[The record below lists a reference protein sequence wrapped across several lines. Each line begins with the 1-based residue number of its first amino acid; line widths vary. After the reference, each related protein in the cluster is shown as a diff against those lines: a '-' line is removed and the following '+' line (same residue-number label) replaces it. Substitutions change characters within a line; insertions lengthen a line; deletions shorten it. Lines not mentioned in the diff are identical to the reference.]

1 MTAGAAGESAVRS
14 LWRFH
19 GYGRPHLRIL
29 GAGIGLRVAEMLADL
44 AQPWPLVMIVD
55 NVIGHRPVRGVMA
68 AVLAPVRP
76 SPILLLSVA
85 AAATVLLGAASGL
98 FDYLGDRV
106 MNSAGER
113 ITASIRSD
121 LFAHL
126 QRLPLSFHDR
136 SSLGELTSR
145 LTMDTDRIDDALV
158 DVFST
163 LLPAILTVA
172 GLLIVT
178 MLVDWRLGL
187 LALATVPV
195 LLVVITRY
203 ARLTRAAA
211 RARRASR
218 GALTAQATEV
228 LSGIRTVLALGGQ
241 EVHDRAFEAGNQA
254 TLAAGL
260 RSVDV
265 VARFTP
271 LVEICT
277 QAGTA
282 ALLWVGA
289 WGVLHHSWSLGV
301 LLVVMAYVRTM
312 LKPLRSLSRLSLT
325 LAQGAAAADRVTAV
339 LAEPRSV
346 LSPVMPGTVDPR
358 RAPSSRA
365 RGDLDLREVTVDY
378 GRGPVLEAAFLT
390 VPAGGRVALVGANG
404 AGKSSVLSL
413 IAGLYPPVEGEV
425 LLDGVPLPLWPA
437 GWLREQLA
445 VVPQDTFLFS
455 GTLWENIR
463 YGRTGCSDDDVLA
476 AAERAL
482 VLEFAC
488 HLPGGLQAHLG
499 DRGAGLSGGQR
510 QRVAIA
516 RALLRDAPVVLL
528 DEPTSDLD
536 PEAERVVVRAL
547 CTLMAGRTVV
557 MATHRPALLDLA
569 GRVVTVRDGRIVEVG
584 TAAAAPDP
592 AVHLPGRPVRRPSAS
607 ARRMREEL
615 TAIFQGG

>member
-1 MTAGAAGESAVRS
+1 MRVGRGRPRGAADLSAVRS

-19 GYGRPHLRIL
+19 AYGRPHLRIL
-29 GAGIGLRVAEMLADL
+29 GAGIGLRVVEILADL
-44 AQPWPLVMIVD
+44 AQPWPLVVIVD
-55 NVIGHRPVRGVMA
+55 NVVGRHPLRGVTALMLAPIGASPMRLLTVA
-68 AVLAPVRP
+68 AV
-76 SPILLLSVA
+76 
-85 AAATVLLGAASGL
+85 ATLLLGAASGL
-98 FDYLGDRV
+98 FDYLGDRA

-113 ITASIRSD
+113 ITATIRGD

-136 SSLGELTSR
+136 ASLGELTSR

-172 GLLIVT
+172 GLLLVT

-187 LALATVPV
+187 LALACVPL

-218 GALTAQATEV
+218 GALSAQAAEV

-241 EVHDRAFEAGNQA
+241 EVHDRAFAEGNQA
-254 TLAAGL
+254 TLTAGL

-277 QAGTA
+277 QLGTA

-325 LAQGAAAADRVTAV
+325 LAQGAAAADRVAEV
-339 LAEPRSV
+339 LAEPRSA
-346 LSPVMPGTVDPR
+346 LAPGMPGTRDAEPQP
-358 RAPSSRA
+358 ATRA
-365 RGDLDLREVTVDY
+365 RGAVELRNVTVDY
-378 GRGPVLEAAFLT
+378 GRGPVLAGASLS
-390 VPAGGRVALVGANG
+390 VPAGRRVALVGANG

-413 IAGLYPPVEGEV
+413 IAGLYPPAEGEV
-425 LLDGVPLPLWPA
+425 LLDGRPLHRLPA
-437 GWLREQLA
+437 GWLRDQLA
-445 VVPQDTFLFS
+445 VVPQETFLFS
-455 GTLWENIR
+455 GSLWENIR
-463 YGRTGCSDDDVLA
+463 YGRTGCSDDEVLA
-476 AAERAL
+476 AADRAL
-482 VLEFAC
+482 VLEFAGQ
-488 HLPGGLQAHLG
+488 LPGGLHTQLG

-510 QRVAIA
+510 QRVSIA

-536 PEAERVVVRAL
+536 PEAERLVVRAL
-547 CTLMAGRTVV
+547 CTLMTGRTVV
-557 MATHRPALLDLA
+557 MATHRPALLELA
-569 GRVVTVRDGRIVEVG
+569 DRVVTVREGRIVEVPQAG
-584 TAAAAPDP
+584 E
-592 AVHLPGRPVRRPSAS
+592 PVPPPRRQSAS

-615 TAIFQGG
+615 TAIFHGC

>member
-1 MTAGAAGESAVRS
+1 M
-14 LWRFH
+14 
-19 GYGRPHLRIL
+19 
-29 GAGIGLRVAEMLADL
+29 
-44 AQPWPLVMIVD
+44 
-55 NVIGHRPVRGVMA
+55 
-68 AVLAPVRP
+68 
-76 SPILLLSVA
+76 
-85 AAATVLLGAASGL
+85 ATVPLGAASGL
-98 FDYLGDRV
+98 FDHLGDRV

-136 SSLGELTSR
+136 SSLGELTGR
-145 LTMDTDRIDDALV
+145 LTTDTDRIDDALV

-203 ARLTRAAA
+203 ARLARAAA

-218 GALTAQATEV
+218 GALTAEATEV

-301 LLVVMAYVRTM
+301 LLVVMAYVRTVLM
-312 LKPLRSLSRLSLT
+312 PLRSLSRLSLT

-339 LAEPRSV
+339 LAEPLSV
-346 LSPVMPGTVDPR
+346 LSPGMPGTVDPAR
-358 RAPSSRA
+358 RPRPGPAATSTCATSPST
-365 RGDLDLREVTVDY
+365 TV
-378 GRGPVLEAAFLT
+378 GGPVLEGACFA
-390 VPAGGRVALVGANG
+390 VPAGGLVATGGRQRRRQVVGAL
-404 AGKSSVLSL
+404 A
-413 IAGLYPPVEGEV
+413 
-425 LLDGVPLPLWPA
+425 DRRPLPPGGGRGA
-437 GWLREQLA
+437 ARRGAAAAVARRLA
-445 VVPQDTFLFS
+445 ARAARGRPQDTFLFS

-463 YGRTGCSDDDVLA
+463 YGRTG
-476 AAERAL
+476 
-482 VLEFAC
+482 
-488 HLPGGLQAHLG
+488 
-499 DRGAGLSGGQR
+499 
-510 QRVAIA
+510 
-516 RALLRDAPVVLL
+516 
-528 DEPTSDLD
+528 
-536 PEAERVVVRAL
+536 
-547 CTLMAGRTVV
+547 
-557 MATHRPALLDLA
+557 
-569 GRVVTVRDGRIVEVG
+569 
-584 TAAAAPDP
+584 
-592 AVHLPGRPVRRPSAS
+592 
-607 ARRMREEL
+607 
-615 TAIFQGG
+615 